1 MGKKKQSGKNLSET
15 PRQDA
20 FESAWEKYRPLVPAD
35 ELKALEESLQKPLL
49 QAFRV
54 NPLKTNADAVSEMA
68 GYYGWETEPIAFC
81 PEGFRVRTARTA
93 PSLTTEHRM
102 GHYYIQDSASMMPGM
117 LYDAGKLASAPLILD
132 LAASPGGK
140 TTHLIARSLDRGL
153 TVANDASASRIPALR
168 SVLKTWGSIH
178 NAVTQFP
185 GESYGD
191 WFPNTFDLV
200 LLDAP
205 CSMQSL
211 VSLDSHPMRPITERE
226 EKALAQRQTALLCS
240 ALKALKPGGQIVY
253 STCTL
258 SPDEDEAVVDTVL
271 RMFPGKIRVSDA
283 AERIPWPAPGLT
295 SANGVTFDP
304 SLQGAVRLWP
314 HRYETAGF
322 FACLLE
328 KRDYFDTDE
337 TASPEKKAYRDWGKS
352 GYHPLKEADHAD
364 LETWMNDEF
373 GLSLEDICAETETWI
388 LQRGDEFRMLPECF
402 LSSFST
408 LPVKTAGMRMAV
420 RTAGGFVPD
429 NDWMSRFF
437 RLSGGCR
444 IVPDP
449 DQREAWL
456 HGADIR
462 PDTASLPKGAIVM
475 ILDDHGVFLGCGKV
489 SADRIRNFNK

>member
-1 MGKKKQSGKNLSET
+1 MGKKKQSGKTITET

-20 FESAWEKYRPLVPAD
+20 FDAAWEKYRPLVPAD
-35 ELKALEESLQKPLL
+35 ELEALEESLHKPLL
-49 QAFRV
+49 QAFRI
-54 NPLKTNADAVSEMA
+54 NPLKTGAEAVPEMA
-68 GYYGWETEPIAFC
+68 GHYGWETEPVAFC
-81 PEGFRVRTARTA
+81 PEGFRVRSARTA

-117 LYDAGKLASAPLILD
+117 LYDADRLSASPLILD

-140 TTHLIARSLDRGL
+140 TTHLIARSMDRGL
-153 TVANDASASRIPALR
+153 VLANDASASRIPALR
-168 SVLKTWGSIH
+168 SVLKTWGSVH

-191 WFPNTFDLV
+191 WFPNTFDLI

-258 SPDEDEAVVDTVL
+258 SPDEDEAVADAVL
-271 RMFPGKIRVSDA
+271 KIFSGRVRVSDA

-295 SANGVTFDP
+295 SAGGVSFDP

-328 KRDYFDTDE
+328 KTDFFE
-337 TASPEKKAYRDWGKS
+337 QEESPSPEKKAYRPWEKTGFRTPDNG
-352 GYHPLKEADHAD
+352 D
-364 LETWMNDEF
+364 LAELESWLDDGF
-373 GLSLEDICAETETWI
+373 GLSMKDICRDTETVI
-388 LQRGDEFRMLPECF
+388 LQRGDEFRMFPERF
-402 LSSFST
+402 LQSFST
-408 LPVKTAGMRMAV
+408 LPVKSAGMRMAV
-420 RTAGGFVPD
+420 RTSGGLVPD
-429 NDWMSRFF
+429 NDWISRFF
-437 RLSGGCR
+437 SRTRGRR
-444 IVPDP
+444 IIP
-449 DQREAWL
+449 DQAQQEEWL

-462 PDTASLPKGAIVM
+462 PDTGSLPKGSIVM
-475 ILDDHGVFLGCGKV
+475 ILDDHGIFLGCGKV
-489 SADRIRNFNK
+489 SGGRIRNFNK